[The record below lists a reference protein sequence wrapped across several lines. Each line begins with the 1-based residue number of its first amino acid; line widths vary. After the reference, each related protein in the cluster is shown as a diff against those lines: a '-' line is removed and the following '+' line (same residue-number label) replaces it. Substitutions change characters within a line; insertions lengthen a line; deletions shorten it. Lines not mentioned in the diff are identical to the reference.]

1 MSDLKYSWDLNY
13 RLVRYSNGSNG
24 CVLRPP
30 FGYRTI
36 NLMLVW
42 ILVLYLDTCYHSTG
56 HLNCTPLEY
65 RTSKSL
71 VFRCLCF
78 SDVPYSYPRCK
89 LNNIFC
95 ISNLWKTL
103 KITRSDYSFP
113 NMHIFLFLWITLMAS
128 IQARFFY
135 LKKCVPGHVSSSV
148 NKKLKVIFIY

>member
-1 MSDLKYSWDLNY
+1 MSTNVRFKIQLGSELQTSQVFKSWTF
-13 RLVRYSNGSNG
+13 VWSSNGS
-24 CVLRPP
+24 VLRPP

-36 NLMLVW
+36 NLNFFW

-71 VFRCLCF
+71 VFKCLCF

-103 KITRSDYSFP
+103 KITHSDYSIP
-113 NMHIFLFLWITLMAS
+113 DMHTFLFLWITLMSDMAS
-128 IQARFFY
+128 IWARF
-135 LKKCVPGHVSSSV
+135 L
-148 NKKLKVIFIY
+148 